1 LQPSGNVVNFTDGS
15 SSFYLGDAW
24 MGGFGSAADSSGNI
38 YFATGNGPRDGVS
51 NFGMSVMKLPG
62 NLDITKATYFS
73 PFLEAGD
80 SNADLDLG
88 SGGVVLL
95 PDGLSGTY
103 PHLLVQGGKCG
114 AGSANGGTS
123 GCQKYI
129 LNRDNLGG
137 FQSGDVGA
145 LWHADTGG
153 GMFGGPA
160 YFQDAAGASHLIYGD
175 GMPINDYTIGPSP
188 PSLEIQ
194 SSANVGCLECR
205 DQGST
210 PIVSSNGTQAGTAIA
225 WVLGFPG
232 AGGGNVNLFAFDA
245 LNMNHT
251 LFESVVGS
259 WTLCNGCSYVGGGL
273 HGVLVANGKVY
284 APTDGAVAVYGLSS
298 ADAARKRGYA
308 RR

>member
-1 LQPSGNVVNFTDGS
+1 
-15 SSFYLGDAW
+15 
-24 MGGFGSAADSSGNI
+24 
-38 YFATGNGPRDGVS
+38 
-51 NFGMSVMKLPG
+51 
-62 NLDITKATYFS
+62 
-73 PFLEAGD
+73 
-80 SNADLDLG
+80 
-88 SGGVVLL
+88 
-95 PDGLSGTY
+95 
-103 PHLLVQGGKCG
+103 
-114 AGSANGGTS
+114 
-123 GCQKYI
+123 
-129 LNRDNLGG
+129 
-137 FQSGDVGA
+137 
-145 LWHADTGG
+145 
-153 GMFGGPA
+153 
-160 YFQDAAGASHLIYGD
+160 
-175 GMPINDYTIGPSP
+175 MPINDYTIGPSP